1 MDAKKTTTKKAPTGT
16 ASQGTK
22 KPTPGAVKK
31 VKKVKKKKGTGEIVS
46 SEIIKKEVPKKAAS
60 KKPKAKPDDFKL
72 LSMDE
77 IEDMF
82 AAKEKAFQKRVKEF
96 HKVELQPLTLK
107 LIFKHAFPKP
117 TQPKKIEEEE
127 VKMPS
132 EAVDEVTENTE
143 TTSAQ
148 TKVETTDSKLEDPP

>member
-1 MDAKKTTTKKAPTGT
+1 MDAKKTTTKKAPAPTGT

-46 SEIIKKEVPKKAAS
+46 SEIIKKEVPSKKPAS
-60 KKPKAKPDDFKL
+60 KKPKTKPDDFKL
-72 LSMDE
+72 MSMDE

-96 HKVELQPLTLK
+96 HKEELQPLTLK

-117 TQPKKIEEEE
+117 TQPKKIVEEEI
-127 VKMPS
+127 KTTS
-132 EAVDEVTENTE
+132 KAVDEVTENTE
-143 TTSAQ
+143 TTAE
-148 TKVETTDSKLEDPP
+148 TKVVENTDSK